1 MNTSFSTLCI
11 FSFLMIIGLIGC
23 TGSGTVNGQMNGRYE
38 TTSNYSSEETQNGQV
53 VASKESHERNA
64 GAFEDEFGV
73 EFGNSSE
80 KKDAN
85 SDTIS
90 TTLKHQLNCVTSIN
104 EDKFENIKA
113 KIEEELMDKSKLKL
127 AKELVNS
134 ECLKSA
140 QVANIMELMNIDKYK
155 VEFAKFAFGRT
166 IDKENFAR
174 VKETLNFSTSKKQI
188 EAMY

>member
-1 MNTSFSTLCI
+1 MNNSFSTLCI
-11 FSFLMIIGLIGC
+11 FSFSMIIGLISC

-38 TTSNYSSEETQNGQV
+38 TTSDFSFEETQNGQV

-73 EFGNSSE
+73 EFGNSS
-80 KKDAN
+80 KDKTEN
-85 SDTIS
+85 SDTIL
-90 TTLKHQLNCVTSIN
+90 TTLKHKLNCVASIN

-113 KIEEELMDKSKLKL
+113 KIEEEMMDKSKLKI

-134 ECLKSA
+134 ECLKSS
-140 QVANIMELMNIDKYK
+140 QVANIMELMNMDKYK

-174 VKETLNFSTSKKQI
+174 VKETLSFSTSKKQI
-188 EAMY
+188 ESLY